1 MRRFILLCT
10 AAVMA
15 LLGPVLLAGCQPP
28 TVTTQAS
35 PGPVT
40 VQAEPSPKPPITF
53 VPVPPPPIAPATP
66 APVPAPSQAVAT
78 QSAASIAA
86 LEGAIESIYNQVNPS
101 VVYIEVLQKQSS
113 ALPVIPGFP
122 VPKTPQFSRA
132 SGSGFVWD
140 TRGDIVTN
148 NHVVSGADSISV
160 TFYDGTIVPA
170 TIVGT
175 DSDSDLAVIKADAP
189 AQLLQP
195 VKMADSSRLK
205 VGQLVVAIGNPF
217 GLQSTLTVGYVSG
230 LGRLLPAE
238 QTGIGPGYNI
248 PAIIQTDAALNPGN
262 SGGVLVNDA
271 GMVIGVTSAIASNG
285 GTSSGV
291 GFAIP
296 SAIVQKVA
304 PALIATGHYDHA
316 WLGISGISLNPD
328 LAKAMNL
335 NSNQRGAL
343 IAGVTPNSPAA
354 KAGLKGSEQPL
365 TISGRQVTV
374 GGDVIVRV
382 EGQAVKS
389 IDDLVAYLAL
399 SASAGQTVTLTV
411 LRDGKE
417 VQVPVALAAR
427 PQS

>member
-53 VPVPPPPIAPATP
+53 VPVPPPPVAPATP

-170 TIVGT
+170 TLVGT